1 MLFFVFTVEAQNNET
16 RKKSDNRKATNT
28 SVKKSAGKSSSS
40 KTKATKTSSSSS
52 RSNAA
57 KSSNSS
63 SRSSV
68 NKNTNNSSRS
78 NASKSSS
85 SRSRSSATA
94 PARTAPP
101 SRTKSD
107 DINAKRPGRSNT
119 QSTRTTTT
127 TTTRTRTTGNS
138 GSSASPTRATPPDR
152 TRSNDI
158 DARKAGASRTVDASN
173 SRNRNSNNGS
183 RVVDAQRSRSAN
195 SVRGSGYTPKTSV
208 RNAENRKV
216 YTTSRTHRVTRSA
229 PKVHYTYHPI
239 EYRRVHTPYRA
250 PRTQIIYWNTH
261 MHREYRS
268 WYSDYNL
275 WYYPYGYKIHTIS
288 AYDAIAYVGE
298 IARVYGEV
306 SEVYYSRET
315 RQYYLYVGGPHPYN
329 DFTVILDSRDAR
341 RFSFDP
347 IRFFTN
353 RHISVTGL
361 ISTFDG
367 KPEIL
372 VKKRK
377 QVNVY

>member
-28 SVKKSAGKSSSS
+28 SVNKSTSKSSSS
-40 KTKATKTSSSSS
+40 KTRATKTTSPSS
-52 RSNAA
+52 RNSAA

-63 SRSSV
+63 SRSSA
-68 NKNTNNSSRS
+68 NKSTNNSSRS

-85 SRSRSSATA
+85 SRNNSSA

-107 DINAKRPGRSNT
+107 DINTKRPSRSST
-119 QSTRTTTT
+119 QSTRST

-138 GSSASPTRATPPDR
+138 GSSASPTRATPPSR
-152 TRSNDI
+152 TQSNDI
-158 DARKAGASRTVDASN
+158 DARKSGASRTVDASN
-173 SRNRNSNNGS
+173 SRNRNTNNGNRS
-183 RVVDAQRSRSAN
+183 VNAQRSRSSN
-195 SVRGSGYTPKTSV
+195 SVRGSYAPKTSV
-208 RNAENRKV
+208 RNAESRRV
-216 YTTSRTHRVTRSA
+216 YTTSRTHRVTRTA

-250 PRTQIIYWNTH
+250 PRTKIIYWDVH
-261 MHREYRS
+261 MHNNYRS

-275 WYYPYGYKIHTIS
+275 WYYPYGYRIHTIS
-288 AYDAIAYVGE
+288 AYDAISYVGE

-306 SEVYYSRET
+306 TEVWYSRES
-315 RQYYLYVGGPHPYN
+315 RQYYLYIGGPYPYN
-329 DFTVILDSRDAR
+329 DFTVILESRDAR

-347 IRFFTN
+347 VRFFTN

-361 ISTFDG
+361 ISIFDG

-377 QVNVY
+377 QVDAY